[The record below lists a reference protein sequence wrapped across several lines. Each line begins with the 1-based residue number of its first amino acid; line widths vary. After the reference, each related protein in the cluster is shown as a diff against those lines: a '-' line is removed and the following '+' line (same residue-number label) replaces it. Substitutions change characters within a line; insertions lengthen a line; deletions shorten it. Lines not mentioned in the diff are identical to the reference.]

1 MAAGLTQVTVKDGG
15 ATPTARSVNNYSSDG
30 SPAGNLSPCFH
41 IIDGENETQGA
52 KADTAYAGGGGAAT
66 LVALL
71 KGLYNLLAAAIPAGT
86 NIIGSVLGRT
96 SKVVANAITVTASS
110 AYTAGNVVGGV
121 LTFANVFDGA
131 NSGVTQSIRVRC
143 KSVQTT
149 NFKLYLFT
157 SAPTGGTLTDKT
169 APAIAAA
176 DIPNVVGPFLLTGA
190 DNGLGTETTWEL
202 DGVGA
207 AIVSSTTGLSGVLVT
222 TGTPTFASTSD
233 LSVEITTIKD

>member
-52 KADTAYAGGGGAAT
+52 KADAPYAGGGGAAT

-71 KGLYNLLAAAIPAGT
+71 KGIWNLLAAAIPAGT
-86 NIIGSVLGRT
+86 NIIGSILGRT
-96 SKVVANAITVTASS
+96 SKVLVSPVVTASS
-110 AYTAGNVVGGV
+110 VYTAGNLVGGKM
-121 LTFANVFDGA
+121 TFSNVFDSA
-131 NSGVTQSIRVRC
+131 NSGVLQSVRVRC
-143 KSVQTT
+143 KSVQSM
-149 NFKLYLFT
+149 NLKLYLFT
-157 SAPTGGTLTDKT
+157 SDPSGSTWTDKA
-169 APAIAAA
+169 APAIVAA
-176 DIPNVVGPFLLTGA
+176 DIPKVVGPFLLTSA

-202 DGVGA
+202 DGIGA
-207 AIVSSTTGLSGVLVT
+207 AIVSGSADLYGVIVT

-233 LSVEITTIKD
+233 MSVELTTIKD